1 MSKLEMWYPFMVI
14 SLALCIGT
22 LGTALASP
30 LYPIYQTTWHLMP
43 SAITYIFIAYMLGCL
58 TTILFLGRT
67 SNSIGFLR
75 TLQIGLAFI
84 IVGLILSAWAINAH
98 WLGIGRFIIG
108 IASGLITT
116 SALLGLLAT
125 IPDQYKADAPQISSI
140 VTVFGFA
147 LGPLVGGVIGQF
159 AQYPL
164 FTPYIPIIVC
174 AILSLILLF
183 SIKQPEYQQQPFS
196 MAPHLELPSANY
208 HRQFMVVGLAAFGIF
223 AVFSLF
229 ASLAA
234 SFVKDVL
241 PWHGPAVSGG
251 SIAAILFISA
261 LVQFV
266 VRQWDAIKNI
276 KCGLSCMVIS
286 LVLLSICM
294 LKTWSILFFVSVIFV
309 GIGHGMGLLGAFALV
324 HHMTSLT
331 NRAAVV
337 STYLFMGY
345 LGTIIPIVAV
355 GYGADHFGLIRA
367 VSAFCVLMAVFNVLL
382 FMWQKKLKVVKF

>member
-1 MSKLEMWYPFMVI
+1 MSKLEVWYPFMVI

-30 LYPIYQTTWHLMP
+30 LYPIYQAVWHLLP
-43 SAITYIFIAYMLGCL
+43 SHITYIFIAYMLGCL
-58 TTILFLGRT
+58 ITILFLGRT

-75 TLQIGLAFI
+75 TLQIGLVFI
-84 IVGLILSAWAINAH
+84 IAGLILSAWAINAQ
-98 WLGIGRFIIG
+98 WLGVGRFIIG

-147 LGPLVGGVIGQF
+147 LGPFIGGVIGQF
-159 AQYPL
+159 ATYPL

-174 AILSLILLF
+174 AVLSLVLLF
-183 SIKQPEYQQQPFS
+183 TIKQPEYQPQPFS
-196 MAPHLELPSANY
+196 IAPHLELPSANY
-208 HRQFMVVGLAAFGIF
+208 HAQFMLVGLTAFGVF
-223 AVFSLF
+223 AAFSLF

-241 PWHGPAVSGG
+241 PWHGPAVSGS
-251 SIAAILFISA
+251 SIAAILFVSA
-261 LVQFV
+261 LVQFL
-266 VRQWDAIKNI
+266 VRQWNAIKNI
-276 KCGLSCMVIS
+276 KYGLSCMVIS
-286 LVLLSICM
+286 LCLLLICM
-294 LKTWSILFFVSVIFV
+294 LKAWSALFFVSVIFV
-309 GIGHGMGLLGAFALV
+309 GMGHGMGLLGAFALV
-324 HHMTSLT
+324 HQMTSLT

-355 GYGADHFGLIRA
+355 GYGADHFGLVRA
-367 VSAFCVLMAVFNVLL
+367 VSGFCLIMAVFNIVL
-382 FMWQKKLKVVKF
+382 FMWQGKLKVVNF